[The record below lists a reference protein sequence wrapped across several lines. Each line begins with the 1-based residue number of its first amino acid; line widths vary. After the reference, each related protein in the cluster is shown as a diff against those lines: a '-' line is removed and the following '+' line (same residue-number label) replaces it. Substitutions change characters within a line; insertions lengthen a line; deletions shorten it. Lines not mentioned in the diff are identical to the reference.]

1 MSSESKQTKKAAQVL
16 HRMQGKQLARAE
28 EIGNLRGKLEK
39 RSRQLQTLEAKMTQL
54 ERQAFGPGPDGKPV
68 AAGPKALRPARL
80 IINPGSASFAKMAGS
95 PEELV
100 ARLRTYGIQA
110 EVYLKT
116 STKAVYGWVSEAVK
130 NKEGLVIAV
139 GGDGTIEDVAAK
151 LIGSDTVLG
160 ILPTGTMNNLARELG
175 IPLEMDQA
183 CALLGAG
190 ITRQI
195 DVGRVRTNGKSGG
208 SYFLETA
215 GLGLAIAWPVGQNI
229 KKNRWGKLP
238 AALRKMFEQDTKP
251 ADTQPIHIELESG
264 EKIETKVRFVTISN
278 APLYGLNNLVAPDA
292 KMDDGLLDLAVYDG
306 LNNVELAAYFL
317 RTAGGTRVSDPNVRF
332 YRTRRVQIRSR
343 QEMPATSDKDE
354 LPDELVLD
362 YELIP
367 RALRVIVGQGSGL
380 VWPVEAVRSVPPL
393 GGNQAQPKPTAVVDP
408 EKPANGNGKGAGTAV
423 AASQPESSTVAP
435 GQ

>member
-1 MSSESKQTKKAAQVL
+1 MSSETKQTKKAAKVL
-16 HRMQGKQLARAE
+16 HRMQGKQVAWAD
-28 EIGNLRGKLEK
+28 EIGSLRGKLEK
-39 RSRQLQTLEAKMTQL
+39 RSRQLQTLEAKMARL
-54 ERQAFGPGPDGKPV
+54 ERQAYGPGPDGKPV
-68 AAGPKALRPARL
+68 ATGPKALRPARL
-80 IINPGSASFAKMAGS
+80 IINQESASFAQMAET
-95 PEELV
+95 PEKLV
-100 ARLRTYGIQA
+100 ARLRTFGIQA

-116 STKAVYGWVSEAVK
+116 SSKTVHAWVREAVD
-130 NKEGLVIAV
+130 NNEGLVIAV
-139 GGDGTIEDVAAK
+139 GGDGTIEDVAVE
-151 LIGSDTVLG
+151 LVGSNTVLG

-175 IPLEMDQA
+175 IPLDMDQA

-195 DVGRVRTNGKSGG
+195 DVGQVRANGKNTG

-215 GLGLAIAWPVGQNI
+215 GLGLAIAWPAGQNI
-229 KKNRWGKLP
+229 KKHRWGKLP
-238 AALRKMFEQDTKP
+238 AAFRKMFDQDTKP

-306 LNNVELAAYFL
+306 LNNIDLAAYFL
-317 RTAGGTRVSDPNVRF
+317 RTAGGTRVSDPNVRY
-332 YRTRRVQIRSR
+332 YRTRRVQIRSQ

-354 LPDELVLD
+354 LPAQQVLD

-380 VWPVEAVRSVPPL
+380 VWPVEAVMSVPPL
-393 GGNQAQPKPTAVVDP
+393 GGNQAQPKPSAVTEAAQP
-408 EKPANGNGKGAGTAV
+408 TNGKGPVTVIDPAQSPELSQATA
-423 AASQPESSTVAP
+423 SS
-435 GQ
+435 

>member
-1 MSSESKQTKKAAQVL
+1 MSSESKQTKKAAKTL
-16 HRMQGKQLARAE
+16 HALQDKQLAWAD
-28 EIGNLRGKLEK
+28 EIGSLRGKLEK
-39 RSRQLQTLEAKMTQL
+39 RGRQLQTLEAKMAQL

-68 AAGPKALRPARL
+68 AAGPKTLRPARL
-80 IINPGSASFAKMAGS
+80 IINPDSASFARLART
-95 PEELV
+95 PEDLV
-100 ARLRTYGIQA
+100 ALLRTHGIQA

-116 STKAVYGWVSEAVK
+116 SSKTVRQWVREAVK
-130 NKEGLVIAV
+130 NHEDLVIAV
-139 GGDGTIEDVAAK
+139 GGDGTIEDVAFE
-151 LIGSDTVLG
+151 LVGSDTVLG

-175 IPLEMDQA
+175 IPLDLEQA

-195 DVGRVRTNGKSGG
+195 DVGQVRANGQDTG

-215 GLGLAIAWPVGQNI
+215 GLGLALAWPAGQNI
-229 KKNRWGKLP
+229 KKGRWGKLP
-238 AALRKMFEQDTKP
+238 AAIRKMFEQDTRP
-251 ADTQPIHIELESG
+251 ADTTPIHIELDNG
-264 EKIETKVRFVTISN
+264 EKIETKVRFVTVSN

-332 YRTRRVQIRSR
+332 HRTRRVQIRSQ

-354 LPDELVLD
+354 LPEQQVLD

-393 GGNQAQPKPTAVVDP
+393 GGEQAQPKPSAVADP
-408 EKPANGNGKGAGTAV
+408 MQPSNGKVHPAPVV
-423 AASQPESSTVAP
+423 AAEPLEPAIV
-435 GQ
+435 GGH